1 MGDINAQLDPAATA
15 KVMQEFARQNEYMNM
30 REDLIGD
37 ALQDAVSG
45 SHITTSRPEGVG
57 GMLLRVSCLFGRV
70 VVCQFDGD
78 EEEEDAVVNQV
89 LDEIGL
95 QVGKQVSQHT

>member
-45 SHITTSRPEGVG
+45 SHITTSRSEGVG
-57 GMLLRVSCLFGRV
+57 GMLLCVSACLV
-70 VVCQFDGD
+70 VSSC
-78 EEEEDAVVNQV
+78 
-89 LDEIGL
+89 
-95 QVGKQVSQHT
+95 VSSMATRRRRTLS